1 MQGLGRG
8 LGTDVRLT
16 ELLAPYINEMLA
28 DRFDP
33 TSSTANTTS
42 AAGPGATCAAVNH
55 FARRRSGQ
63 TVGGCRRVPQRAAV
77 PGRCCASWLYAA
89 RCLTYRSG
97 DRLGLPFLRLHSSNG
112 NRVPRE

>member
-28 DRFDP
+28 GRFDP

-55 FARRRSGQ
+55 F
-63 TVGGCRRVPQRAAV
+63 T
-77 PGRCCASWLYAA
+77 
-89 RCLTYRSG
+89 
-97 DRLGLPFLRLHSSNG
+97 
-112 NRVPRE
+112 RVPRSFWHAWARQGATRGRQGPWLRYRVGYALPLALVRAASAIC